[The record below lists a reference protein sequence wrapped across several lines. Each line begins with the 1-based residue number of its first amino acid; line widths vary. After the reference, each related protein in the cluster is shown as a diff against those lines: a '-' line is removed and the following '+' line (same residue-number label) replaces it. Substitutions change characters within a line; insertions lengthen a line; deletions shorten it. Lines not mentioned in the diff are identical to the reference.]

1 MPNRVRTEIKS
12 LLITDCMSYL
22 KIDGWGLARA
32 VLRHDST
39 FMGEY
44 FSPEILPRL
53 HSLCERSSS
62 LM

>member
-1 MPNRVRTEIKS
+1 
-12 LLITDCMSYL
+12 MSYL

-53 HSLCERSSS
+53 HSLCKRSSS